1 MIEPYVILT
10 LLYDKIGNQKKKEYY
25 LDRLEQV
32 DKDNPL
38 FEKKIDNKSEETK
51 IVKKKIKKKINIIPY
66 AIAGILVIAMGAYH
80 ISNKNKIEHLNA
92 QLNKKNE
99 KIEDID
105 QQLSEASEK
114 LEETNHELDKTNQ
127 QLDEAKKQEMLVASE
142 VDLYQKAVELKVSK
156 NYTDAIAYFKKV
168 IEYGKTKKYIAESI
182 YQVAFLSEK
191 TKNYDQAIKYY
202 KKYINTYTKDDQY
215 YDDAFYQLGMLY
227 YENGDLENAK
237 KTFYGMKS
245 EVPDS
250 MYNNSKVKEI
260 LSN

>member
-1 MIEPYVILT
+1 MGWQFV
-10 LLYDKIGNQKKKEYY
+10 
-25 LDRLEQV
+25 
-32 DKDNPL
+32 
-38 FEKKIDNKSEETK
+38 SEE
-51 IVKKKIKKKINIIPY
+51 
-66 AIAGILVIAMGAYH
+66 
-80 ISNKNKIEHLNA
+80 
-92 QLNKKNE
+92 
-99 KIEDID
+99 
-105 QQLSEASEK
+105 EA
-114 LEETNHELDKTNQ
+114 NHELDKTNQ